1 MTGSPGLAPWLLHK
15 RPLKSGLYKV
25 SDPTN
30 EVRGFSPKREQRFP
44 PPARTESSPRAV
56 PTTAILQP
64 IVHRVRAETA
74 QHGKGIIIW
83 GRIGR
88 TLFVESA
95 GEKRSPGCL
104 AAWASF
110 FASIQSCNLV

>member
-44 PPARTESSPRAV
+44 PPARTESSPKSCANDSDITAYRA
-56 PTTAILQP
+56 Q
-64 IVHRVRAETA
+64 
-74 QHGKGIIIW
+74 
-83 GRIGR
+83 
-88 TLFVESA
+88 SA
-95 GEKRSPGCL
+95 R
-104 AAWASF
+104 
-110 FASIQSCNLV
+110 